1 NSNQNYKA
9 DLVLLAMGFS
19 GSEDAIASN
28 FGVSL
33 DEKNNVKTKN
43 FQTTHEKI
51 FACGDARKGQSLV
64 VWAIKDGIECAL
76 NIHENLA
83 K

>member
-1 NSNQNYKA
+1 
-9 DLVLLAMGFS
+9 MGFN
-19 GSEDAIASN
+19 GSEEAIAEN
-28 FGVSL
+28 FGVIL
-33 DEKNNVKTKN
+33 DEKNNISTNN

-76 NIHENLA
+76 ALHKKLII
-83 K
+83 

>member
-1 NSNQNYKA
+1 MK
-9 DLVLLAMGFS
+9 
-19 GSEDAIASN
+19 
-28 FGVSL
+28 L
-33 DEKNNVKTKN
+33 DEKNNISTEN
-43 FQTTHEKI
+43 FQTTHKKI

-76 NIHENLA
+76 SLHQNLA

>member
-1 NSNQNYKA
+1 
-9 DLVLLAMGFS
+9 MR
-19 GSEDAIASN
+19 
-28 FGVSL
+28 
-33 DEKNNVKTKN
+33 KTMSKQN

>member
-1 NSNQNYKA
+1 
-9 DLVLLAMGFS
+9 
-19 GSEDAIASN
+19 
-28 FGVSL
+28 GVSL

-64 VWAIKDGIECAL
+64 VWAIKDGTFLFQLPQQKA
-76 NIHENLA
+76 H
-83 K
+83 